1 MVFDA
6 VPPFAVL
13 KVIDS
18 GPIRNHV
25 NFVRGAQSSLRT
37 WRSAGST
44 R

>member
-25 NFVRGAQSSLRT
+25 NFVRGAQSSSRT